1 MAKRSADI
9 FVSAL
14 GLACL
19 WHLLLILGLLLKLE
33 APGPVIFHQPR
44 IGYKGRPFKF
54 YKLRTMKVLP
64 PGPPPVV
71 EDFHSYMF
79 SPPLRRDPRVTPIGH
94 ALRVTTVDEFPQLL
108 NVLKG
113 DMSLV
118 GPRPEIP
125 ELVKQY
131 PPPYHKRHQVKPG
144 MTCIAAIRG
153 RSDLTYHQ
161 SMLYDLEY
169 AKKRSFLRDVK
180 IVALTLLT
188 VAKREGAR

>member
-1 MAKRSADI
+1 MAKRYADI
-9 FVSAL
+9 LVSAL

-33 APGPVIFHQPR
+33 APGPVLFRQTR
-44 IGYKGRPFKF
+44 VGYQGRPFTL
-54 YKLRTMKVLP
+54 YKLRTMKVLS

-71 EDFHSYMF
+71 EDFRTYMF
-79 SPPLRRDPRVTPIGH
+79 SPPLQRDPRVTPIGH
-94 ALRVTTVDEFPQLL
+94 ALRVTTADELPQLL

-131 PPPYHKRHQVKPG
+131 PPTYHKRHRVKPG

-169 AKKRSFLRDVK
+169 IKKRSFLHDAK
-180 IVALTLLT
+180 IVARTLLT
-188 VAKREGAR
+188 VARREGAR